1 MPDEIVITMPD
12 TGDSAGDT
20 VADVVETLTELVEDS
35 LETVETVVEELSEV
49 IADVADPDTANT
61 DTTSSDT
68 ESDSP
73 LNDGMARAILAAVET
88 ILDRLP
94 VAQPEPEMTVIAAD
108 PPSVEDDVLRIYRM
122 ECEVPPNTLK
132 HRFNRF
138 WFGK

>member
-49 IADVADPDTANT
+49 IADVAETDDTADT

-68 ESDSP
+68 DSDSP
-73 LNDGMARAILAAVET
+73 LNVGMAREILAAVET

-108 PPSVEDDVLRIYRM
+108 PPSVEDD
-122 ECEVPPNTLK
+122 EVPPNTLK

>member
-12 TGDSAGDT
+12 TSDSAGDP

-49 IADVADPDTANT
+49 IADVAETDTADT

-68 ESDSP
+68 DSDSSW
-73 LNDGMARAILAAVET
+73 NAGMAREILAAVET

-94 VAQPEPEMTVIAAD
+94 VAQPEPELTVIAD
-108 PPSVEDDVLRIYRM
+108 PPSVVED
-122 ECEVPPNTLK
+122 EVPPNTLK

>member
-12 TGDSAGDT
+12 TGDSAGDP

-49 IADVADPDTANT
+49 IADVAEPDTANT

-68 ESDSP
+68 DSDNSW
-73 LNDGMARAILAAVET
+73 NDGMARAILAAVET

-94 VAQPEPEMTVIAAD
+94 VAQPEPEMMTVIAAD
-108 PPSVEDDVLRIYRM
+108 PPIVGDDD
-122 ECEVPPNTLK
+122 EVPPNTLK